1 MPVDRRADLLAE
13 SSRYNVGSERWEETE
28 IKLAKHR
35 FAYSEVNIDCDIPSC
50 EEKEHRPST
59 LGWSKFE
66 I

>member
-50 EEKEHRPST
+50 E
-59 LGWSKFE
+59 
-66 I
+66 